1 MSGGGGSSQNTT
13 KTIAEPP
20 AETRPYLAPYLSRAS
35 ELANA
40 PYNEYAGQQVA
51 GLNADQTQAFD
62 MVRQRATDG
71 SPVTANANWN
81 AANTLGGQYLD
92 PASNPWLSKTYNAA
106 ASDMARNFSNSVVPG
121 INSSFSLNGRYGSN
135 AHREAFG
142 DAARTL
148 NSGLTNLGTQIYG
161 QNYANER
168 GNQLNV
174 LGMSPQLANADYAD
188 AQALIGAG
196 DAQRAFQQENL
207 TSDYN
212 KWLLAQQAPYQNLD
226 VLGNAISTTLGSG
239 GTTTAYG
246 RGANGSNAGQ
256 YAGAAIAGLGLL
268 A

>member
-1 MSGGGGSSQNTT
+1 MGGGGSKNTT
-13 KTIAEPP
+13 SSSIAEPP
-20 AETRPYLAPYLSRAS
+20 AETKPYLPPYLARAS

-40 PYNEYAGQQVA
+40 PYQEYGGQQVA
-51 GLNADQTQAFD
+51 GLNRDQTQAFD

-106 ASDMARNFSNSVVPG
+106 ASDMTRNFSNTVVPG
-121 INSSFSLNGRYGSN
+121 INSSFSLNGRYGSG
-135 AHREAFG
+135 AHQNAFG
-142 DAARTL
+142 DASRTL
-148 NSGLTNLGTQIYG
+148 GSNLSNLGTQIYG
-161 QNYANER
+161 QNYAQER
-168 GNQLNV
+168 GNQMNV
-174 LGMSPQLANADYAD
+174 LGMSPQLASADYAD
-188 AQALIGAG
+188 AQALVGAG

-246 RGANGSNAGQ
+246 RGGGSNAGQ
-256 YAGAAIAGLGLL
+256 YVGAATTALGLL
-268 A
+268 G